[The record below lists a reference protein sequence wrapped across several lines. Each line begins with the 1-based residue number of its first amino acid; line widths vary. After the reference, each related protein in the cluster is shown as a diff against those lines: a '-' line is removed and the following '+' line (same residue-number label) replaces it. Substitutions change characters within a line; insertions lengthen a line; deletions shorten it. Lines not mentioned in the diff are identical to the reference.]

1 MYKHE
6 LPTCPGR
13 GSPEQAAPP
22 CKRAKRKTNKQT
34 NHLLLISNRS
44 LLGLWS
50 LSTEFPGSR
59 MWEGKGWQELEWQSC
74 SLLSKVA
81 APEPLGRGRADF
93 GRPQIWELGG
103 KFGCTPIRPMTR
115 LGLFCHPCLK
125 FSPLLPD
132 FPWRK
137 ANDPWHLD
145 TESWASPGQEQGIHQ
160 LPN

>member
-1 MYKHE
+1 MVRYIFLGHMYKHE

-22 CKRAKRKTNKQT
+22 SKRAKRKRKRKRKRKT

-44 LLGLWS
+44 LLGLRS
-50 LSTEFPGSR
+50 LFTEFPGPR

-81 APEPLGRGRADF
+81 APAPLGRGRADF

-103 KFGCTPIRPMTR
+103 KFGCAPIRLMTR
-115 LGLFCHPCLK
+115 LGLFCHAMPG
-125 FSPLLPD
+125 
-132 FPWRK
+132 
-137 ANDPWHLD
+137 AQ
-145 TESWASPGQEQGIHQ
+145 ASAPRLSLEKGK
-160 LPN
+160 